1 MLLRRQSRISAL
13 KQPPLSIFITHMFT
27 NIRLDTQFLNQSF
40 SRIQENLEDFL
51 FEFYEKLA
59 EYMTKSGSE
68 I

>member
-1 MLLRRQSRISAL
+1 
-13 KQPPLSIFITHMFT
+13 MFT

-51 FEFYEKLA
+51 FEFYEKSA